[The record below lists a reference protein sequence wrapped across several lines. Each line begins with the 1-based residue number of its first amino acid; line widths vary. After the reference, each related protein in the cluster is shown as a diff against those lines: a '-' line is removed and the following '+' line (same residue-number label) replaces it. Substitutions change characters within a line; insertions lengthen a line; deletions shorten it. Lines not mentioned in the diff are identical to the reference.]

1 MENHSTKKTAILV
14 DGGYYRVRSRT
25 LWGDKS
31 PSDRATEL
39 YDYCMLH
46 ISKPQ
51 EPRELYRIFYYD
63 CPPMTR
69 VMRHPLTGN
78 IIDYSNMPGT
88 KWSNDFYRELSEMP
102 RTALRMGELAETTA
116 SYILKDS
123 VLSDLLAGTK
133 DTAALQESDFRIDVK
148 QKGVDMRVGLDVA
161 SLAYGQYVNQIVLIA
176 GDSDFLPVIKM
187 ARKNGIDFILDSMKQ
202 KPKHSMVEHV
212 DLIESYT

>member
-1 MENHSTKKTAILV
+1 
-14 DGGYYRVRSRT
+14 
-25 LWGDKS
+25 
-31 PSDRATEL
+31 
-39 YDYCMLH
+39 
-46 ISKPQ
+46 
-51 EPRELYRIFYYD
+51 
-63 CPPMTR
+63 
-69 VMRHPLTGN
+69 
-78 IIDYSNMPGT
+78 
-88 KWSNDFYRELSEMP
+88 MP